1 LNRFTTEEAI
11 TGNKKLRGNRGQ
23 NKAQGERGFR
33 WIPDTAVISPQRRSP
48 LLAVAKNF
56 AFSGSKQ

>member
-33 WIPDTAVISPQRRSP
+33 LDP
-48 LLAVAKNF
+48 
-56 AFSGSKQ
+56 